1 MASRQHHTLYYP
13 APVILILSCVRR
25 RTVSDDTQEASNT
38 LDSAS
43 QCEPIITT
51 A

>member
-1 MASRQHHTLYYP
+1 M
-13 APVILILSCVRR
+13 VG
-25 RTVSDDTQEASNT
+25 DDMQEASNT

-51 A
+51 AQLQPNSNDLNKHVLK